1 MSAAAVEDLRS
12 TDPVERLLEDS
23 WDARSSSV
31 SMRERTVEALAAL
44 AFLCCA
50 GPLAIHA
57 FAVHDVDLLLA
68 AVLVGMYAFV
78 AGLVRFPIGAGYVVP
93 SYVVLVPMLL
103 LLPPGVVPLLT
114 AAGLLLG
121 RLLDGLGR
129 KAERGRVLMAIPD
142 AWHALGPAAVLV
154 AAGPLHGDV
163 RTVLVYAAAFAAACL
178 IDLTSAT
185 LREAAIQGLRSSLQL
200 RVIALVWL
208 VDAAFAPL
216 GLLVAHAAQHSR
228 LELLL
233 ILPLNGLFMAL
244 SRERNARIEQATRRL
259 EEMLTDPLTKLGNRR
274 KLSVDVEGRLEGASA
289 SAPLVL
295 ALFDLDGFKG
305 YNDTLGHL
313 AGDALLTRLG
323 AKLKAAVDAHGS
335 AYRLGGDEF
344 CVLLNAPEDELAR
357 SLAAAV
363 EALKERGDRVA
374 VSASYG
380 AVALPAEAADLEHA
394 IQLADERMYERK
406 RRRPSRPSEE
416 IREVL
421 ASIIHA
427 NRPALEAHSNEVARL
442 CVRVGTQLGLG
453 REALRALEH
462 AGELHDVGK
471 AGIPDAILAKAAPL
485 SEAELEYVH
494 RQTQLVERMLVAIPA
509 LRGVAAL
516 VGSSHER
523 WDGSG
528 YPDGLAGEQIPLGS
542 RIIAACEAYATM
554 RSERPYR
561 ARLGHEQ
568 ACEELRRASG
578 LQFDPDVVQALLTEL
593 AESGEAPAPESAA
606 AGAEPRREPR
616 CTLPHRTH
624 PCTQRGSLKECAVG
638 PQN

>member
-1 MSAAAVEDLRS
+1 VSAAVEDLRS

-31 SMRERTVEALAAL
+31 SVRERTVEALAAL

-68 AVLVGMYAFV
+68 AGLVGMYAFV
-78 AGLVRFPIGAGYVVP
+78 AGLVRFPLGAGYVVP

-121 RLLDGLGR
+121 RLLDGLVRGT
-129 KAERGRVLMAIPD
+129 ERGRVLMAIPD
-142 AWHALGPAAVLV
+142 AWHAVGPAAVLV
-154 AAGPLHGDV
+154 AAGPLHGDMH
-163 RTVLVYAAAFAAACL
+163 TALIYAAAFAAACL

-185 LREAAIQGLRSSLQL
+185 LREAAIRGLRSSLQL
-200 RVIALVWL
+200 RVSALVWL

-228 LELLL
+228 LDLLL
-233 ILPLNGLFMAL
+233 ILPLNVLFMAL

-274 KLSVDVEGRLEGASA
+274 KLSVDVEGRIEGASA

-344 CVLLNAPEDELAR
+344 CVLLNAPEEELERA
-357 SLAAAV
+357 LAAAV
-363 EALKERGDRVA
+363 DALKERGERVG

-380 AVALPAEAADLEHA
+380 AVALPAEATDLEHA

-406 RRRPSRPSEE
+406 RGRPSRPGEE
-416 IREVL
+416 VREVL

-427 NRPALEAHSNEVARL
+427 NRPGLEAHSSAVARL
-442 CVRVGTQLGLG
+442 CVRVGARLGLG

-462 AGELHDVGK
+462 AGELHEIGK
-471 AGIPDAILAKAAPL
+471 AGTPDTILTKVTPL
-485 SEAELEYVH
+485 TEAEGEYLRRH
-494 RQTQLVERMLVAIPA
+494 IARSERMLAAIPA
-509 LRGVAAL
+509 LRGIAAL
-516 VGSSHER
+516 VASSHER
-523 WDGSG
+523 WDGGG
-528 YPDGLAGEQIPLGS
+528 YPDGLAGNQIPLGS
-542 RIIAACEAYATM
+542 RIIAACDAYLAM

-561 ARLGHEQ
+561 ARLGHED

-578 LQFDPDVVQALLTEL
+578 LQFDPDVVRALLTEL
-593 AESGEAPAPESAA
+593 GGSSEAPADEIVVAAGSEPQREQRWALPPRTHPRAQQGPRQECA
-606 AGAEPRREPR
+606 AGA
-616 CTLPHRTH
+616 
-624 PCTQRGSLKECAVG
+624 
-638 PQN
+638 QN